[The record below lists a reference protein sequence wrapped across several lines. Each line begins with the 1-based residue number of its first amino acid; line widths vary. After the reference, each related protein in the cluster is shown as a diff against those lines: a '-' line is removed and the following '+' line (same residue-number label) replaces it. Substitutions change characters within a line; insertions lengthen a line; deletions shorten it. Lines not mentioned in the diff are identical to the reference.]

1 MDAEVRWSARARR
14 EFNTALSYLNRR
26 QPDAIGTVALAIASQ
41 VQRLQGQPYLGA
53 VFQQT
58 RRGEVRET
66 LAANYR
72 IFYRVQYEGSVVRVV
87 SIRHARR
94 KNPDF
99 SK

>member
-1 MDAEVRWSARARR
+1 
-14 EFNTALSYLNRR
+14 LNRR
-26 QPDAIGTVALAIASQ
+26 QPNAIGAVALAIALQ

-66 LAANYR
+66 FAANYR
-72 IFYRVQYEGSVVRVV
+72 IFYRVQDEGSVVQIV